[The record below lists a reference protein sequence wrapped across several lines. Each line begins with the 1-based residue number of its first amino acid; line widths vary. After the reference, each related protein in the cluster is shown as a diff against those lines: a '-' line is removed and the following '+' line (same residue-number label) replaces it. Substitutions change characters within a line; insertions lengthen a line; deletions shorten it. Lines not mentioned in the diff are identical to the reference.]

1 MPDEFSRE
9 QKSPAAVAKLTLRFF
24 EHGPS
29 ANEDQ
34 PMTELVYD
42 GLPQAEI
49 DELLALDAMPP
60 IHDPEDIDFVFGEFE
75 LFRDDLPVI
84 TC

>member
-1 MPDEFSRE
+1 
-9 QKSPAAVAKLTLRFF
+9 
-24 EHGPS
+24 
-29 ANEDQ
+29 
-34 PMTELVYD
+34 MTELVYD